1 MQDKAELVIA
11 ALQQR
16 IGEIVSHYETQIAML
31 RAELTYMSNAQM
43 EKQEAVQQYNDELV
57 EKVGIEEI

>member
-1 MQDKAELVIA
+1 MEKAELVIT
-11 ALQQR
+11 ALQKR
-16 IGEIVSHYETQIAML
+16 IGEMVSHYETQIAML

>member
-1 MQDKAELVIA
+1 
-11 ALQQR
+11 
-16 IGEIVSHYETQIAML
+16 ML

>member
-1 MQDKAELVIA
+1 MEKAELVIT

-16 IGEIVSHYETQIAML
+16 IGEMVSHYETQIAML